1 MSAKYFTVR
10 RRPSLAASLVV
21 PWGTCAQ
28 KTVDVGSNEVGV
40 FAYHRLFASD
50 AITGGL
56 VNKKHELEILHVD
69 SGSHKAGVC

>member
-1 MSAKYFTVR
+1 M
-10 RRPSLAASLVV
+10 AAGLVV

-40 FAYHRLFASD
+40 FAYRRLGAS
-50 AITGGL
+50 TGGL